1 MRIKFFDTYSL
12 LLVLSSF
19 AILILGMF
27 HFDNTAAQ
35 KRALTL
41 QISQYEIGAQVEYM
55 RATVSGRTEAGMLI
69 FQDFVG
75 TKIVTDLKD
84 DSLHLGNLVALKG
97 KIGESRN
104 FNVDIIEVY
113 PSLTLKIVLSLLAI
127 IVLFWKLL
135 GQVKISLQGL
145 ILPPQN
151 N

>member
-1 MRIKFFDTYSL
+1 MRIKLFNPHSL
-12 LLVLSSF
+12 LLGLASF
-19 AILILGMF
+19 AILILGLF
-27 HFDNTAAQ
+27 HFDNTVAQ
-35 KRALTL
+35 KRALAI
-41 QISQYEIGAQVEYM
+41 QISQYQPGDQVEYM

-104 FNVDIIEVY
+104 FKVDIIEVY
-113 PSLTLKIVLSLLAI
+113 PSITMKIALSLMAI

-135 GQVKISLQGL
+135 GRVKISSQGL
-145 ILPPQN
+145 ILSP
-151 N
+151 

>member
-1 MRIKFFDTYSL
+1 MRIKNFDLYSL
-12 LLVLSSF
+12 ILGLSSF
-19 AILILGMF
+19 VVLILGLF
-27 HFDNTAAQ
+27 HFDNTVAQ
-35 KRALTL
+35 KRALAL

-75 TKIVTDLKD
+75 AEIVTDLKD

-104 FNVDIIEVY
+104 FKVDVIEAY
-113 PSLTLKIVLSLLAI
+113 PGITMKIVLSLLAI

-135 GQVKISLQGL
+135 GRVKVSSQGL

-151 N
+151 D

>member
-1 MRIKFFDTYSL
+1 MRIKNFDLYSL
-12 LLVLSSF
+12 ILGLSSF
-19 AILILGMF
+19 VVLIVGLF
-27 HFDNTAAQ
+27 HFDNTVAQ

-104 FNVDIIEVY
+104 FKVDIIEVY

>member
-1 MRIKFFDTYSL
+1 MRIKNFDLYSL
-12 LLVLSSF
+12 ILGLSSF
-19 AILILGMF
+19 VVLILGLF
-27 HFDNTAAQ
+27 HFDNTVAQ

-97 KIGESRN
+97 KIGERRK
-104 FNVDIIEVY
+104 FKVDIIEAY
-113 PSLTLKIVLSLLAI
+113 PSITIKIVLSVLAI

-135 GQVKISLQGL
+135 GRVKVSHRGL

>member
-1 MRIKFFDTYSL
+1 MRIKNFDLYSL
-12 LLVLSSF
+12 ILGLSSF
-19 AILILGMF
+19 VVLILGLF
-27 HFDNTAAQ
+27 HFDNTVAQ
-35 KRALTL
+35 KRALAL

-104 FNVDIIEVY
+104 FKVDIIEVY

>member
-1 MRIKFFDTYSL
+1 MRIKNFDLYSL
-12 LLVLSSF
+12 ILGLSSF
-19 AILILGMF
+19 VVLILGLF
-27 HFDNTAAQ
+27 HFDNTVAQ

-104 FNVDIIEVY
+104 FKVDIIEVY
-113 PSLTLKIVLSLLAI
+113 PSITVKIALSLLAI

-135 GQVKISLQGL
+135 DRVKISSQGL

>member
-1 MRIKFFDTYSL
+1 VRIKNFDLYSL
-12 LLVLSSF
+12 ILGLSSF
-19 AILILGMF
+19 VVLILGLF
-27 HFDNTAAQ
+27 HFDNTVAQ

-104 FNVDIIEVY
+104 FKVDIIEVY
-113 PSLTLKIVLSLLAI
+113 PSITMKIALSLLAI
-127 IVLFWKLL
+127 IVLLWKLL
-135 GQVKISLQGL
+135 GRVKVSSQGL
-145 ILPPQN
+145 ILSP
-151 N
+151 

>member
-1 MRIKFFDTYSL
+1 MRIKNFDLYSL
-12 LLVLSSF
+12 ILGLSSF
-19 AILILGMF
+19 VVLILGLF
-27 HFDNTAAQ
+27 HFDNTVAQ

-104 FNVDIIEVY
+104 FKVDIIEVY
-113 PSLTLKIVLSLLAI
+113 PSITMKIALSLLAI
-127 IVLFWKLL
+127 IVLLWKLL
-135 GQVKISLQGL
+135 GRVKISSQGL

>member
-1 MRIKFFDTYSL
+1 MRIKNFDLYSL
-12 LLVLSSF
+12 ILGLSSF
-19 AILILGMF
+19 VVLILGLF
-27 HFDNTAAQ
+27 HFDNTVAQ

-104 FNVDIIEVY
+104 FKVDIIEVY
-113 PSLTLKIVLSLLAI
+113 PSITIKIALSLLAI

-135 GQVKISLQGL
+135 GRVKISSQGL
-145 ILPPQN
+145 ILSP
-151 N
+151 

>member
-1 MRIKFFDTYSL
+1 MRIKNFDLYSL
-12 LLVLSSF
+12 ILGLSSF
-19 AILILGMF
+19 VVLILGLF
-27 HFDNTAAQ
+27 HFDNTVAQ

-84 DSLHLGNLVALKG
+84 DSLYLGNLVALKG

-104 FNVDIIEVY
+104 FKVDIIEVY

-135 GQVKISLQGL
+135 DQVKISLQGL

>member
-1 MRIKFFDTYSL
+1 MRIKNFDLYSL
-12 LLVLSSF
+12 ILGLSSF
-19 AILILGMF
+19 VVLILGLF
-27 HFDNTAAQ
+27 HFDNTVAQ
-35 KRALTL
+35 KRALSL

-75 TKIVTDLKD
+75 AEIVTDLKD

-104 FNVDIIEVY
+104 FKVDIIEVY

>member
-1 MRIKFFDTYSL
+1 MRIKLFNPHSL
-12 LLVLSSF
+12 LLGLASF
-19 AILILGMF
+19 AILILGLF
-27 HFDNTAAQ
+27 HFDNTVAQ
-35 KRALTL
+35 KRALTI
-41 QISQYEIGAQVEYM
+41 QISQYQPGDQVEYM

-104 FNVDIIEVY
+104 FKVDIIEVY
-113 PSLTLKIVLSLLAI
+113 PSITMKIALSLLAI
-127 IVLFWKLL
+127 IVLLWKLL
-135 GQVKISLQGL
+135 GRVKISPQGL
-145 ILPPQN
+145 ILPPHN

>member
-1 MRIKFFDTYSL
+1 MRIKNFDLYSL
-12 LLVLSSF
+12 ILGLSSF
-19 AILILGMF
+19 VVLILGLF
-27 HFDNTAAQ
+27 HFDNTVAQ

-104 FNVDIIEVY
+104 FKVDIIEVY

-135 GQVKISLQGL
+135 GRVKISPQGL
-145 ILPPQN
+145 ILPPHN

>member
-1 MRIKFFDTYSL
+1 MRIKNFDLYSL
-12 LLVLSSF
+12 ILGLSSF
-19 AILILGMF
+19 VVLILGLF
-27 HFDNTAAQ
+27 HFDNTVAQ

-84 DSLHLGNLVALKG
+84 DSLYLGNLVALKG

-104 FNVDIIEVY
+104 FKVDIIEVY
-113 PSLTLKIVLSLLAI
+113 PSITMKIALSLLAI

-135 GQVKISLQGL
+135 GRVKVSAQGL

>member
-12 LLVLSSF
+12 LLVLCSF

-27 HFDNTAAQ
+27 HFNNTAAQ

-104 FNVDIIEVY
+104 FKVDIIEVY
-113 PSLTLKIVLSLLAI
+113 PSITMKIALSLLAI
-127 IVLFWKLL
+127 IVLLWKLL
-135 GQVKISLQGL
+135 GRVKISSQGL

-151 N
+151 D

>member
-1 MRIKFFDTYSL
+1 
-12 LLVLSSF
+12 
-19 AILILGMF
+19 MF

-55 RATVSGRTEAGMLI
+55 RATVSGRTETGMLI

-104 FNVDIIEVY
+104 FKVDIIEVY

>member
-1 MRIKFFDTYSL
+1 MRIKNFDLYSL
-12 LLVLSSF
+12 ILGLSSF
-19 AILILGMF
+19 VVLILGLF
-27 HFDNTAAQ
+27 HFDNTVAQ

-75 TKIVTDLKD
+75 AEIVTDLKD

-97 KIGESRN
+97 KIGESQK
-104 FNVDIIEVY
+104 FKVDVIEAY
-113 PSLTLKIVLSLLAI
+113 PSITMKIVLSLLAI

-135 GQVKISLQGL
+135 GRVKVSSQGL

-151 N
+151 D

>member
-1 MRIKFFDTYSL
+1 MRIKNFDLYSL
-12 LLVLSSF
+12 ILGLSSF
-19 AILILGMF
+19 VVLILGLF
-27 HFDNTAAQ
+27 HFDNTVAQ

-104 FNVDIIEVY
+104 FKVDIIEVY
-113 PSLTLKIVLSLLAI
+113 PSITMKIALSLLAI
-127 IVLFWKLL
+127 IVLLWKLL
-135 GQVKISLQGL
+135 GRVKISSQCL
-145 ILPPQN
+145 ILSP
-151 N
+151 

>member
-12 LLVLSSF
+12 LLVLCSF

-104 FNVDIIEVY
+104 FKVDIIEVY

-135 GQVKISLQGL
+135 GQVKISPQGL

>member
-1 MRIKFFDTYSL
+1 MRIKNFDLYSL
-12 LLVLSSF
+12 ILGLSSF
-19 AILILGMF
+19 VVLILGLF
-27 HFDNTAAQ
+27 HFDNTVAQ

-104 FNVDIIEVY
+104 FKVDIIEVY
-113 PSLTLKIVLSLLAI
+113 PSITMKIALSLLAI

>member
-1 MRIKFFDTYSL
+1 MHIKNFDLYSL
-12 LLVLSSF
+12 ILGLSSF
-19 AILILGMF
+19 DVLIVGLF
-27 HFDNTAAQ
+27 HFDNTVAQ

-104 FNVDIIEVY
+104 FKVDIIEVY

>member
-1 MRIKFFDTYSL
+1 MRIKNFDLYSL
-12 LLVLSSF
+12 ILGLSSF
-19 AILILGMF
+19 VVLILGLF
-27 HFDNTAAQ
+27 HFDNTVAQ
-35 KRALTL
+35 KRALAL

-75 TKIVTDLKD
+75 AEIVTDLKD

-104 FNVDIIEVY
+104 FKVDIIEVY

-135 GQVKISLQGL
+135 GRVKISSQGL
-145 ILPPQN
+145 ILSP
-151 N
+151 

>member
-1 MRIKFFDTYSL
+1 MDIKFFDPYSL
-12 LLVLSSF
+12 LLGLGSF
-19 AILILGMF
+19 AILILGLF
-27 HFDNTAAQ
+27 HFDNTVAQ
-35 KRALTL
+35 KRALMI
-41 QISQYEIGAQVEYM
+41 QISQYQPGDQVEYM

-104 FNVDIIEVY
+104 FKVDIIEVY

>member
-1 MRIKFFDTYSL
+1 MRIKNFDLYSL
-12 LLVLSSF
+12 ILGLSSF
-19 AILILGMF
+19 VVLILGLF
-27 HFDNTAAQ
+27 HFDNTVAQ

-75 TKIVTDLKD
+75 AEIVTDLKD

-104 FNVDIIEVY
+104 FKVDIIEVY
-113 PSLTLKIVLSLLAI
+113 PSITMKIVLSLLAI

-135 GQVKISLQGL
+135 GRVKVSSQGL

-151 N
+151 D

>member
-1 MRIKFFDTYSL
+1 MRIKNFDLYSL
-12 LLVLSSF
+12 ILGLSSF
-19 AILILGMF
+19 VVLILGLF
-27 HFDNTAAQ
+27 HFDNTVAQ

-84 DSLHLGNLVALKG
+84 DGLHLGNFVALKG

-104 FNVDIIEVY
+104 FKVDIIEVY
-113 PSLTLKIVLSLLAI
+113 PSVTMKIALSLLAI

-135 GQVKISLQGL
+135 GRVKISSQGL
-145 ILPPQN
+145 ILSP
-151 N
+151 

>member
-1 MRIKFFDTYSL
+1 MRIKNFDLYSL
-12 LLVLSSF
+12 ILGLSSF
-19 AILILGMF
+19 VVLILGLF
-27 HFDNTAAQ
+27 HFDNTVAQ

-97 KIGESRN
+97 KIGESRS
-104 FNVDIIEVY
+104 FKVDIIEVY
-113 PSLTLKIVLSLLAI
+113 PSITMKIALSLLAI
-127 IVLFWKLL
+127 IVLLWKLL
-135 GQVKISLQGL
+135 GRVKISSQGL